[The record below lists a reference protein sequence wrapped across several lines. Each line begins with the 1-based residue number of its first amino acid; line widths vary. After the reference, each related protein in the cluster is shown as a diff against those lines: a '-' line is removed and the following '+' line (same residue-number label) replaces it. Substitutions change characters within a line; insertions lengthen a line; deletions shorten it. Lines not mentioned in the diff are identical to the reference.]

1 MHTSNY
7 SKEDK
12 NRNCQTFYTP
22 SDQHIGQLYAMHSAH
37 KSPWPFKTPTIK
49 TTFVMPLENKNNMY
63 TLTSMKDQEGYVTM
77 IENFHET
84 VIYST
89 PSMGTFMFLILLTL
103 RTVQMGYGLCIY
115 TRINLCISSA

>member
-1 MHTSNY
+1 MYTSNY

-22 SDQHIGQLYAMHSAH
+22 SDQHKGQLYAMHSAH
-37 KSPWPFKTPTIK
+37 KPPWPFKTPTIK
-49 TTFVMPLENKNNMY
+49 TTFVMSLENKNNMY
-63 TLTSMKDQEGYVTM
+63 TLTSMKDQEGYVIM
-77 IENFHET
+77 IENFHVT

-89 PSMGTFMFLILLTL
+89 PSMGTSMFLILLTL
-103 RTVQMGYGLCIY
+103 RTVQMGYGLYIY